1 MNKQTML
8 QINKQILQ
16 LAMQQDDLNAVL
28 GNMLSTAECLANRF
42 GNKPQQSFFD
52 AYNLFGSGNTK
63 NEEALKTQLQIQTK
77 VFRNNHNYM
86 VNTEGKYP
94 FPENLGKKEIETLL
108 KMWKHNSKVENQ
120 FYFENIIK
128 ILNGD
133 YELKFP
139 QRKVKTNGINPQV
152 ALELFPLVMKDVD
165 KTRKKVKKEVIEKGK
180 YDNNLNLNQQRQDNI
195 HPTIVPNEIDMY
207 EQEKIELLQYL
218 YKIFRNIE
226 LYIYHKYLK
235 NNKAKSH
242 LIYGNKEL
250 YKNYKPLEE
259 SQIYFQIESLKQ
271 KYVYYCQYNDISKD
285 KEINKYKDSCTKWK
299 EDYKYDKVINK
310 LNEIFSSE
318 VKKAENDASW
328 YR

>member
-1 MNKQTML
+1 ML

-52 AYNLFGSGNTK
+52 AYNLFGSDIIK

-77 VFRNNHNYM
+77 VFRRYHNYM
-86 VNTEGKYP
+86 VNTEGEYP

-165 KTRKKVKKEVIEKGK
+165 KTRKKVKEEVIEKGK

-195 HPTIVPNEIDMY
+195 HPIIVENEIDMF

-242 LIYGNKEL
+242 LIYGNKKL

-259 SQIYFQIESLKQ
+259 SQINFEIESLKQ

>member
-86 VNTEGKYP
+86 VNTEGEYP

-165 KTRKKVKKEVIEKGK
+165 KTRKKVKEEVIEKGK

-195 HPTIVPNEIDMY
+195 HPIIVENEIDMF

-242 LIYGNKEL
+242 LIYGNKKL

-259 SQIYFQIESLKQ
+259 SQINFEIESLKQ
-271 KYVYYCQYNDISKD
+271 KYVDYCQYNDISKD
-285 KEINKYKDSCTKWK
+285 KEINKYKDSCTKWMK
-299 EDYKYDKVINK
+299 DYKYDKVINK

>member
-8 QINKQILQ
+8 QINKHLQ
-16 LAMQQDDLNAVL
+16 LSMQQDELNQVL

-52 AYNLFGSGNTK
+52 AYNLFGSDIIK

-77 VFRNNHNYM
+77 VFRRYHNYM
-86 VNTEGKYP
+86 VNTKGEYP

-165 KTRKKVKKEVIEKGK
+165 KTRKKVKEEVIEKGK

-195 HPTIVPNEIDMY
+195 HPTIVENEIDMY
-207 EQEKIELLQYL
+207 EQEKIELLQNL

-259 SQIYFQIESLKQ
+259 SQINFEIESLKQ

-285 KEINKYKDSCTKWK
+285 KEINQYKDSCIKWMK
-299 EDYKYDKVINK
+299 DYKYDKVINK
-310 LNEIFSSE
+310 LNEIFSIE
-318 VKKAENDASW
+318 VKNAKNDW
-328 YR
+328 LWNL

>member
-8 QINKQILQ
+8 QINKKILQ
-16 LAMQQDDLNAVL
+16 LSMQQDELNQVL

-108 KMWKHNSKVENQ
+108 KMWKNNSKVENQ

-165 KTRKKVKKEVIEKGK
+165 KTRKKVKEEVIEKGK

-242 LIYGNKEL
+242 LIYGNEEE
-250 YKNYKPLEE
+250 YKSYQPLEE
-259 SQIYFQIESLKQ
+259 SQIYFEIESLKQ
-271 KYVYYCQYNDISKD
+271 KYVNYCQNNDISKD

-299 EDYKYDKVINK
+299 KNYKYNKVINK

-318 VKKAENDASW
+318 VKKAENDMSW
-328 YR
+328 NL